1 MPSDR
6 LTARRRELQRQIE
19 EANDRICAN
28 GRDLKKA
35 FQQWVNAAHEDGL
48 LAFLAQL
55 ADCYGR
61 LVQRTPVDTGRA
73 RAGWHIE
80 GEPSEWKPAPGEYE
94 KAKAEILAQLDNCRA
109 GAFEDWELEG
119 ARRAVVSALRSAMD
133 AQGRLEDYW
142 LGQAVAGLAE
152 PPQDLVDRVEA
163 VTRAQVTAVAQKM
176 ELDTIYFLK
185 GKED

>member
-1 MPSDR
+1 MPRDR
-6 LTARRRELQRQIE
+6 LTARRRELQRQME

-94 KAKAEILAQLDNCRA
+94 KAKAEAAAIISQEVLK
-109 GAFEDWELEG
+109 
-119 ARRAVVSALRSAMD
+119 
-133 AQGRLEDYW
+133 LEDLSKADVIYIMNNVEYI
-142 LGQAVAGLAE
+142 LPLEAGWSRQSSGFWALFLSELSSQLEKAAE
-152 PPQDLVDRVEA
+152 RSRRGNP
-163 VTRAQVTAVAQKM
+163 
-176 ELDTIYFLK
+176 
-185 GKED
+185 

>member
-6 LTARRRELQRQIE
+6 LTARRRELQRQME
-19 EANDRICAN
+19 EANGRICAN

-80 GEPSEWKPAPGEYE
+80 GEENEWRPDPGEYE
-94 KAKAEILAQLDNCRA
+94 KAKAE
-109 GAFEDWELEG
+109 
-119 ARRAVVSALRSAMD
+119 AVAIISQEVLK
-133 AQGRLEDYW
+133 LEDLSKADVIYIMNNVEYI
-142 LGQAVAGLAE
+142 LPLEAGWSRQSSGFWALFLSEISSQLEKAAE
-152 PPQDLVDRVEA
+152 RSRRGNP
-163 VTRAQVTAVAQKM
+163 
-176 ELDTIYFLK
+176 
-185 GKED
+185 

>member
-6 LTARRRELQRQIE
+6 LTARRRELQRQME

-80 GEPSEWKPAPGEYE
+80 GELSEWKPAPGEYE
-94 KAKAEILAQLDNCRA
+94 KAKAEAA
-109 GAFEDWELEG
+109 
-119 ARRAVVSALRSAMD
+119 AVISQEVLK
-133 AQGRLEDYW
+133 LEDLSKADVIYIMNNVEYI
-142 LGQAVAGLAE
+142 LPLEAGWSRQSSGFWALFLSELSSQLEKAAE
-152 PPQDLVDRVEA
+152 RSRRGNP
-163 VTRAQVTAVAQKM
+163 
-176 ELDTIYFLK
+176 
-185 GKED
+185 

>member
-6 LTARRRELQRQIE
+6 LTARRRELQRQME

-35 FQQWVNAAHEDGL
+35 FQQWGNAAHEDGL

-80 GEPSEWKPAPGEYE
+80 GESSEWKPAPGEYE
-94 KAKAEILAQLDNCRA
+94 KAKAE
-109 GAFEDWELEG
+109 
-119 ARRAVVSALRSAMD
+119 
-133 AQGRLEDYW
+133 
-142 LGQAVAGLAE
+142 AVAVISQEVLKLEALSKADVIYIMNNVEYILPLEAGWSRQSSGFWALFLSELSSQLEKAAE
-152 PPQDLVDRVEA
+152 RSRMGNP
-163 VTRAQVTAVAQKM
+163 
-176 ELDTIYFLK
+176 
-185 GKED
+185 

>member
-6 LTARRRELQRQIE
+6 LTARRRELQRQME

-80 GEPSEWKPAPGEYE
+80 GEENEWRPDPGEYE
-94 KAKAEILAQLDNCRA
+94 KAKAE
-109 GAFEDWELEG
+109 
-119 ARRAVVSALRSAMD
+119 AVAIISQEVLK
-133 AQGRLEDYW
+133 LEDLSKADVIYIMNNVEYI
-142 LGQAVAGLAE
+142 LPLEAGWSRQSSGFWALFLSELSSQLEKAAE
-152 PPQDLVDRVEA
+152 RSRRGNV
-163 VTRAQVTAVAQKM
+163 
-176 ELDTIYFLK
+176 
-185 GKED
+185 

>member
-6 LTARRRELQRQIE
+6 LTARRRELQRQME

-55 ADCYGR
+55 ADCYAR

-94 KAKAEILAQLDNCRA
+94 KAKAEAA
-109 GAFEDWELEG
+109 
-119 ARRAVVSALRSAMD
+119 AVISQEVLK
-133 AQGRLEDYW
+133 LEDLSKADVIYIMNNVEYI
-142 LGQAVAGLAE
+142 LPLEAGWSRQSSGFWALFLSELSSQLEKAAE
-152 PPQDLVDRVEA
+152 RSRRGNP
-163 VTRAQVTAVAQKM
+163 
-176 ELDTIYFLK
+176 
-185 GKED
+185 

>member
-6 LTARRRELQRQIE
+6 LTARRRELQRQME

-80 GEPSEWKPAPGEYE
+80 GEENEWRPDKDAFQKTGKEPNQTLPPLSQEERNAIAREVAKLEDLSKADVIYIMNNVEYILPLEAGWSRQSSGFWALFLSELSSQLE
-94 KAKAEILAQLDNCRA
+94 KAAERS
-109 GAFEDWELEG
+109 
-119 ARRAVVSALRSAMD
+119 RR
-133 AQGRLEDYW
+133 GN
-142 LGQAVAGLAE
+142 
-152 PPQDLVDRVEA
+152 P
-163 VTRAQVTAVAQKM
+163 
-176 ELDTIYFLK
+176 
-185 GKED
+185 

>member
-6 LTARRRELQRQIE
+6 LTARRRELQRQME
-19 EANDRICAN
+19 EANGRICAN

-80 GEPSEWKPAPGEYE
+80 GEENEWRPDPGEYE
-94 KAKAEILAQLDNCRA
+94 KAKAE
-109 GAFEDWELEG
+109 
-119 ARRAVVSALRSAMD
+119 AVAIISQEVLK
-133 AQGRLEDYW
+133 LEDLSKADVIYIMNNVEYI
-142 LGQAVAGLAE
+142 LPLEAGWSRQSSGFWALFLSELSSQLEKAAE
-152 PPQDLVDRVEA
+152 RSRRGNP
-163 VTRAQVTAVAQKM
+163 
-176 ELDTIYFLK
+176 
-185 GKED
+185 

>member
-6 LTARRRELQRQIE
+6 LTARRQQLQRQME

-80 GEPSEWKPAPGEYE
+80 GESNEWRPDMDDFPKTKKEPYPTLPPLSPKEKEAISQEVTKLEELSKADVIYIMNNVEYILPLEAGWSRQSSGFWALFLSELSSQLE
-94 KAKAEILAQLDNCRA
+94 KAAERS
-109 GAFEDWELEG
+109 
-119 ARRAVVSALRSAMD
+119 RR
-133 AQGRLEDYW
+133 GN
-142 LGQAVAGLAE
+142 
-152 PPQDLVDRVEA
+152 P
-163 VTRAQVTAVAQKM
+163 
-176 ELDTIYFLK
+176 
-185 GKED
+185 

>member
-1 MPSDR
+1 M
-6 LTARRRELQRQIE
+6 E

-28 GRDLKKA
+28 GHDLKKA

-80 GEPSEWKPAPGEYE
+80 GESSEWKPAPGEYE
-94 KAKAEILAQLDNCRA
+94 KAKAETAAIISQEVLKLEALSKADVIYIMNNVEYILPLEAGWSRQSSGFWALFLSELSSQLEKAAERS
-109 GAFEDWELEG
+109 
-119 ARRAVVSALRSAMD
+119 RRGD
-133 AQGRLEDYW
+133 A
-142 LGQAVAGLAE
+142 
-152 PPQDLVDRVEA
+152 
-163 VTRAQVTAVAQKM
+163 
-176 ELDTIYFLK
+176 
-185 GKED
+185 

>member
-6 LTARRRELQRQIE
+6 LTARRQQLQRQME

-35 FQQWVNAAHEDGL
+35 FQQWVDAAYEDGL

-61 LVQRTPVDTGRA
+61 LVRRTPVDTGRA

-80 GEPSEWKPAPGEYE
+80 GSLNEWKPEPGEYE
-94 KAKAEILAQLDNCRA
+94 EAK
-109 GAFEDWELEG
+109 
-119 ARRAVVSALRSAMD
+119 
-133 AQGRLEDYW
+133 
-142 LGQAVAGLAE
+142 GQAEKMIAREVAKLQDLSRADVIYIMNNVEYILPLEAGWSRQSSGFLALFLAE
-152 PPQDLVDRVEA
+152 LASQLN
-163 VTRAQVTAVAQKM
+163 RAA
-176 ELDTIYFLK
+176 ERSRR
-185 GKED
+185 GNP

>member
-6 LTARRRELQRQIE
+6 LTARRRELQRQME
-19 EANDRICAN
+19 EANGRICAN

-80 GEPSEWKPAPGEYE
+80 GEENEWRPDPGEYE
-94 KAKAEILAQLDNCRA
+94 KAKAEAAAVISQEVLKLEALSKADVIYIMNNVEYILPLEAGWSRQSSGFWALFLSELSSQLEKA
-109 GAFEDWELEG
+109 AE
-119 ARRAVVSALRSAMD
+119 RSRMGNA
-133 AQGRLEDYW
+133 
-142 LGQAVAGLAE
+142 
-152 PPQDLVDRVEA
+152 
-163 VTRAQVTAVAQKM
+163 
-176 ELDTIYFLK
+176 
-185 GKED
+185 

>member
-1 MPSDR
+1 MSSDR
-6 LTARRRELQRQIE
+6 LTARRRELQWQME

-80 GEPSEWKPAPGEYE
+80 GESSEWKPASGEYE
-94 KAKAEILAQLDNCRA
+94 KAKAEAAAIISQEVLK
-109 GAFEDWELEG
+109 
-119 ARRAVVSALRSAMD
+119 
-133 AQGRLEDYW
+133 LEDLSKADVIYIMNNVEYI
-142 LGQAVAGLAE
+142 LPLEAGWSRQSSGFWALFLSELSSQLEKAAE
-152 PPQDLVDRVEA
+152 RSRRGNP
-163 VTRAQVTAVAQKM
+163 
-176 ELDTIYFLK
+176 
-185 GKED
+185 

>member
-6 LTARRRELQRQIE
+6 LTARRRKLQQRMEEL
-19 EANDRICAN
+19 NGRICAN
-28 GRDLKKA
+28 GGDLKKA

-80 GEPSEWKPAPGEYE
+80 GESSEWKPAPGEYE
-94 KAKAEILAQLDNCRA
+94 KAKAEA
-109 GAFEDWELEG
+109 
-119 ARRAVVSALRSAMD
+119 AVVISQEVAK
-133 AQGRLEDYW
+133 LEDLSKADVIYIMNNVEYI
-142 LGQAVAGLAE
+142 LPLEAGWSRQSSGFWALFLSELSSQLEKAAE
-152 PPQDLVDRVEA
+152 RSRRGNP
-163 VTRAQVTAVAQKM
+163 
-176 ELDTIYFLK
+176 
-185 GKED
+185 

>member
-1 MPSDR
+1 MSSDR
-6 LTARRRELQRQIE
+6 LTARRHELQRKMK

-35 FQQWVNAAHEDGL
+35 FQQWVDAAHEDGL

-80 GEPSEWKPAPGEYE
+80 GEENEWRPDPGEYE
-94 KAKAEILAQLDNCRA
+94 KAKAE
-109 GAFEDWELEG
+109 
-119 ARRAVVSALRSAMD
+119 AVAIISQEVLK
-133 AQGRLEDYW
+133 LEDLSKADVIYIMNNVEYI
-142 LGQAVAGLAE
+142 LPLEAGWSRQSSGFWALFLSELSSQLEKAAE
-152 PPQDLVDRVEA
+152 RSRRGNP
-163 VTRAQVTAVAQKM
+163 
-176 ELDTIYFLK
+176 
-185 GKED
+185 

>member
-6 LTARRRELQRQIE
+6 LTARRRELQRQME

-80 GEPSEWKPAPGEYE
+80 GESSEWKPAPGEYE
-94 KAKAEILAQLDNCRA
+94 KAKAEAAAVISQEVLKLEALSKADVIYIMNNVEYILPLEAGWSRQSSGFWALFLSELSSQLEKAAERS
-109 GAFEDWELEG
+109 
-119 ARRAVVSALRSAMD
+119 RR
-133 AQGRLEDYW
+133 GN
-142 LGQAVAGLAE
+142 
-152 PPQDLVDRVEA
+152 P
-163 VTRAQVTAVAQKM
+163 
-176 ELDTIYFLK
+176 
-185 GKED
+185 

>member
-6 LTARRRELQRQIE
+6 LTARRKQLQREME
-19 EANDRICAN
+19 EANARACAN
-28 GRDLKKA
+28 GRDLQKA

-80 GEPSEWKPAPGEYE
+80 GEENEWRPDPGEYE
-94 KAKAEILAQLDNCRA
+94 EAKAEAAAIIPRK
-109 GAFEDWELEG
+109 
-119 ARRAVVSALRSAMD
+119 SSSSK
-133 AQGRLEDYW
+133 
-142 LGQAVAGLAE
+142 
-152 PPQDLVDRVEA
+152 P
-163 VTRAQVTAVAQKM
+163 
-176 ELDTIYFLK
+176 
-185 GKED
+185 

>member
-1 MPSDR
+1 MSSDR
-6 LTARRRELQRQIE
+6 LTARRRELQRQME

-94 KAKAEILAQLDNCRA
+94 KAKAEAA
-109 GAFEDWELEG
+109 
-119 ARRAVVSALRSAMD
+119 AVISQEVLK
-133 AQGRLEDYW
+133 LEDLSKADVIYIMNNVEYI
-142 LGQAVAGLAE
+142 LPLEAGWSRQSSGFWALFLSELSSQLEKAAE
-152 PPQDLVDRVEA
+152 RSRRGNP
-163 VTRAQVTAVAQKM
+163 
-176 ELDTIYFLK
+176 
-185 GKED
+185 

>member
-6 LTARRRELQRQIE
+6 LTARRRELQRQME

-55 ADCYGR
+55 ADCYAR

-94 KAKAEILAQLDNCRA
+94 KAKAEAA
-109 GAFEDWELEG
+109 
-119 ARRAVVSALRSAMD
+119 AVISQEVLK
-133 AQGRLEDYW
+133 LEDLSKADVIYIMNNVEYI
-142 LGQAVAGLAE
+142 LPLEAGWSRQSSGFWSLFLSELSSQLEKAAE
-152 PPQDLVDRVEA
+152 RSRRGNP
-163 VTRAQVTAVAQKM
+163 
-176 ELDTIYFLK
+176 
-185 GKED
+185 

>member
-1 MPSDR
+1 MSSDR
-6 LTARRRELQRQIE
+6 LTARRHELQRKMK

-28 GRDLKKA
+28 GRDLQQA
-35 FQQWVNAAHEDGL
+35 FQQWVDAAHEDGL

-94 KAKAEILAQLDNCRA
+94 KAKAEAA
-109 GAFEDWELEG
+109 
-119 ARRAVVSALRSAMD
+119 AVISQEVLK
-133 AQGRLEDYW
+133 LEDLSKADVIYIMNNVEYI
-142 LGQAVAGLAE
+142 LPLEAGWSRQSSGFWALFLSELSSQLEKAAE
-152 PPQDLVDRVEA
+152 RSRMGNP
-163 VTRAQVTAVAQKM
+163 
-176 ELDTIYFLK
+176 
-185 GKED
+185 

>member
-6 LTARRRELQRQIE
+6 LTARRRELQRQME
-19 EANDRICAN
+19 EANGRICAN
-28 GRDLKKA
+28 GRDLQQA
-35 FQQWVNAAHEDGL
+35 FQQWVDAAHEDGL

-94 KAKAEILAQLDNCRA
+94 KAKAEAA
-109 GAFEDWELEG
+109 
-119 ARRAVVSALRSAMD
+119 AVISQEVLK
-133 AQGRLEDYW
+133 LEDLSKADVIYIMNNVEYI
-142 LGQAVAGLAE
+142 LPLEAGWSRQSSGFWALFLSELSSQLEKAAE
-152 PPQDLVDRVEA
+152 RSRMGNP
-163 VTRAQVTAVAQKM
+163 
-176 ELDTIYFLK
+176 
-185 GKED
+185 

>member
-6 LTARRRELQRQIE
+6 LTARRRELQRRME

-80 GEPSEWKPAPGEYE
+80 GESSEWKPAPGEYE
-94 KAKAEILAQLDNCRA
+94 KAKAEAAEVISQEVLKLEALSKADVIYIMNNVEYILPLEAGWSRQSSGVWALFLSELSSQLEKA
-109 GAFEDWELEG
+109 AE
-119 ARRAVVSALRSAMD
+119 RSRMGNA
-133 AQGRLEDYW
+133 
-142 LGQAVAGLAE
+142 
-152 PPQDLVDRVEA
+152 
-163 VTRAQVTAVAQKM
+163 
-176 ELDTIYFLK
+176 
-185 GKED
+185 

>member
-6 LTARRRELQRQIE
+6 LTARRRELQRQME

-94 KAKAEILAQLDNCRA
+94 KAKAEAA
-109 GAFEDWELEG
+109 
-119 ARRAVVSALRSAMD
+119 AVISQEVLK
-133 AQGRLEDYW
+133 LEDLSKADVIYIMNNVEYI
-142 LGQAVAGLAE
+142 LPLEAGWSRQSSGFWALFLSELSSQLEKAAE
-152 PPQDLVDRVEA
+152 RSRMGNP
-163 VTRAQVTAVAQKM
+163 
-176 ELDTIYFLK
+176 
-185 GKED
+185 

>member
-6 LTARRRELQRQIE
+6 LTARRRELQRQMK

-28 GRDLKKA
+28 GRDLQQA

-80 GEPSEWKPAPGEYE
+80 GKSNEWKPDSIEYE
-94 KAKAEILAQLDNCRA
+94 KAKGEAATAISQEVAK
-109 GAFEDWELEG
+109 
-119 ARRAVVSALRSAMD
+119 
-133 AQGRLEDYW
+133 LEDLSKADEIYIMNNVEYI
-142 LGQAVAGLAE
+142 LPLEAGWSRQSSGFWGLFLSELSLQLEKAAE
-152 PPQDLVDRVEA
+152 RSRRGNP
-163 VTRAQVTAVAQKM
+163 
-176 ELDTIYFLK
+176 
-185 GKED
+185 

>member
-6 LTARRRELQRQIE
+6 LTARRKQLQREME
-19 EANDRICAN
+19 EANARACAN
-28 GRDLKKA
+28 GRDLQKA

-80 GEPSEWKPAPGEYE
+80 GEENEWRPDPGEYE
-94 KAKAEILAQLDNCRA
+94 EAKAEAAAIISQEVLKLEALSKADVIYIMNNVEYILPLEAGWSRQSSGFWALFLSELSSQLEKAAERS
-109 GAFEDWELEG
+109 
-119 ARRAVVSALRSAMD
+119 RR
-133 AQGRLEDYW
+133 GN
-142 LGQAVAGLAE
+142 
-152 PPQDLVDRVEA
+152 P
-163 VTRAQVTAVAQKM
+163 
-176 ELDTIYFLK
+176 
-185 GKED
+185 

>member
-6 LTARRRELQRQIE
+6 LTARRRELQREME
-19 EANDRICAN
+19 EANARACAN
-28 GRDLKKA
+28 GRDLQKA

-80 GEPSEWKPAPGEYE
+80 GEENEWRPDKDAFQKTKKEPNQTLPPLSQEERSAIAREVAKLEDLSKADVIYIMNNVEYILPLEAGWSRQSSGFWALFLSELSSQLE
-94 KAKAEILAQLDNCRA
+94 KAAERS
-109 GAFEDWELEG
+109 
-119 ARRAVVSALRSAMD
+119 RR
-133 AQGRLEDYW
+133 GN
-142 LGQAVAGLAE
+142 
-152 PPQDLVDRVEA
+152 P
-163 VTRAQVTAVAQKM
+163 
-176 ELDTIYFLK
+176 
-185 GKED
+185 

>member
-6 LTARRRELQRQIE
+6 LTARRRELQRQME

-55 ADCYGR
+55 ADCYAR

-94 KAKAEILAQLDNCRA
+94 KAKAEAAAVISQEVLKLEALSKADVIYIMNNVEYILPLEAGWSRQSSGFWALFLSELSSQLEKAAERS
-109 GAFEDWELEG
+109 
-119 ARRAVVSALRSAMD
+119 RR
-133 AQGRLEDYW
+133 GN
-142 LGQAVAGLAE
+142 
-152 PPQDLVDRVEA
+152 P
-163 VTRAQVTAVAQKM
+163 
-176 ELDTIYFLK
+176 
-185 GKED
+185 

>member
-1 MPSDR
+1 MSSDR
-6 LTARRRELQRQIE
+6 LTARRRELQRQME

-94 KAKAEILAQLDNCRA
+94 KAKAEAA
-109 GAFEDWELEG
+109 
-119 ARRAVVSALRSAMD
+119 AVISQEVLK
-133 AQGRLEDYW
+133 LEDLSKADVIYIMNNVEYI
-142 LGQAVAGLAE
+142 LPLEAGWSRQSSGFWALFLSELSSQLEKAAE
-152 PPQDLVDRVEA
+152 RSRMGNP
-163 VTRAQVTAVAQKM
+163 
-176 ELDTIYFLK
+176 
-185 GKED
+185 